1 MSEEKLRPFAPIVV
15 SILAAIGWLIFILL
29 YSLFW
34 SIDFTF
40 FQNVITTIVS
50 FLIVALLVGLM
61 WVVWGF
67 RAAGWGTD

>member
-1 MSEEKLRPFAPIVV
+1 VSEGKLKPFAPVV
-15 SILAAIGWLIFILL
+15 ISILGAIGWLIFILL

-34 SIDFTF
+34 SMDFTF

-50 FLIVALLVGLM
+50 FLIVALLIGLM

-67 RAAGWGTD
+67 REAGWGID